1 MKYKKIRNIEPDS
14 QAMNLLGIKKEKNI
28 LVGIKKEKNILV
40 GIKKKHFSPGF
51 NCRRQFKKWV

>member
-28 LVGIKKEKNILV
+28 LVGIKK
-40 GIKKKHFSPGF
+40 KHFSPGF
-51 NCRRQFKKWV
+51 KLPKAI

>member
-1 MKYKKIRNIEPDS
+1 
-14 QAMNLLGIKKEKNI
+14 MNLLGIKKEKNI

-51 NCRRQFKKWV
+51 KLPKAI